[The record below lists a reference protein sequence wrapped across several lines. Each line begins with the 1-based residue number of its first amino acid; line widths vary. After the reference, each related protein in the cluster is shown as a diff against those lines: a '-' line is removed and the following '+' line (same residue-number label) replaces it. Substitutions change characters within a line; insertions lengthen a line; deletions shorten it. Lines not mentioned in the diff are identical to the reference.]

1 MKKIILTLY
10 VCLSCIMIA
19 NARWNPSVVD
29 TLPKR
34 VINGLEVILIRET
47 YESGNIFW
55 TLRVSDFKKCFQRF
69 ESKYPGGINY
79 NFNSEEVNKS
89 IYDWEDRLWK
99 IFPSEIKALERFNL
113 NLFVDKNGRVFTV
126 EFSMP
131 DEAFQKLEGF
141 PKNTLKNFYHNLIKE
156 ECKTFKKVDFQV
168 LDPDSEGGRQ
178 ILLDVCGSFGSGN
191 EYTTIFLNKSCYD
204 MFGTFSP
211 WRLPKDEFNRL
222 IKKNEA
228 EMNSQKQEE
237 QISK

>member
-141 PKNTLKNFYHNLIKE
+141 PKNTLKKFYHNLIKE

-237 QISK
+237 

>member
-1 MKKIILTLY
+1 M
-10 VCLSCIMIA
+10 
-19 NARWNPSVVD
+19 
-29 TLPKR
+29 PKR

-131 DEAFQKLEGF
+131 DEAFQQLEGF

-204 MFGTFSP
+204 IFGTFSP

-228 EMNSQKQEE
+228 EMNSQQTDK
-237 QISK
+237 

>member
-1 MKKIILTLY
+1 
-10 VCLSCIMIA
+10 MIA

-131 DEAFQKLEGF
+131 DEAFQQLEGF

-191 EYTTIFLNKSCYD
+191 EYTTIFLNKTCYD
-204 MFGTFSP
+204 IFGTFSP

-228 EMNSQKQEE
+228 EMNSQQTDK
-237 QISK
+237 

>member
-1 MKKIILTLY
+1 
-10 VCLSCIMIA
+10 MIA

-89 IYDWEDRLWK
+89 IYDWEDRLWT

-131 DEAFQKLEGF
+131 DEAFQQLEGF

-204 MFGTFSP
+204 IFGTFSP

-228 EMNSQKQEE
+228 EMNSQQTDK
-237 QISK
+237 

>member
-1 MKKIILTLY
+1 MKKIVLTLF
-10 VCLSCIMIA
+10 VCLSCVMLA

-131 DEAFQKLEGF
+131 DEAFQQLEGF

-191 EYTTIFLNKSCYD
+191 EYTTIFLNKTCYD
-204 MFGTFSP
+204 MFSTFSP

-228 EMNSQKQEE
+228 EMNSQQTDK
-237 QISK
+237 

>member
-1 MKKIILTLY
+1 MKRIILTLY

-237 QISK
+237 

>member
-131 DEAFQKLEGF
+131 DEAFQKLDGF

-237 QISK
+237 

>member
-113 NLFVDKNGRVFTV
+113 NRFVDKNGRVFTV

-228 EMNSQKQEE
+228 EMNSQQTDK
-237 QISK
+237 

>member
-1 MKKIILTLY
+1 
-10 VCLSCIMIA
+10 MIA

-237 QISK
+237 

>member
-1 MKKIILTLY
+1 
-10 VCLSCIMIA
+10 MIA

-34 VINGLEVILIRET
+34 VINGLEVILIRGT

-131 DEAFQKLEGF
+131 DEAFQQLEGF

-204 MFGTFSP
+204 IFGTFSP

-228 EMNSQKQEE
+228 EMNSQQTDK
-237 QISK
+237 

>member
-19 NARWNPSVVD
+19 NAWVETSSVVD

-34 VINGLEVILIRET
+34 VINGLEVIPVRET
-47 YESGNIFW
+47 YDSGNIFW
-55 TLRVSDFKKCFQRF
+55 TLRVSDFKECFQRF

-79 NFNSEEVNKS
+79 NLNSDEVNKA
-89 IYDWEDRLWK
+89 IYDWEDQLLE
-99 IFPSEIKALERFNL
+99 IFPPEIKALERFNL

-131 DEAFQKLEGF
+131 DETFQKLEGL
-141 PKNTLKNFYHNLIKE
+141 PKNTLKNFYQNLIKE
-156 ECKTFKKVDFQV
+156 ECKAFKEVDFQV
-168 LDPDSEGGRQ
+168 LDTDSEDDRR
-178 ILLDVCGSFGSGN
+178 ILLDVCGSFGIGN
-191 EYTTIFLNKSCYD
+191 EYTTIFLNKTGYD

-222 IKKNEA
+222 LKKNEA
-228 EMNSQKQEE
+228 EMNSQQTDK
-237 QISK
+237 

>member
-1 MKKIILTLY
+1 M
-10 VCLSCIMIA
+10 
-19 NARWNPSVVD
+19 N
-29 TLPKR
+29 
-34 VINGLEVILIRET
+34 
-47 YESGNIFW
+47 W
-55 TLRVSDFKKCFQRF
+55 TLRVSDFKECFQRF

-131 DEAFQKLEGF
+131 DEAFQQLEGF

-204 MFGTFSP
+204 IFGTFSP
-211 WRLPKDEFNRL
+211 WRLPKDEFN
-222 IKKNEA
+222 
-228 EMNSQKQEE
+228 
-237 QISK
+237 

>member
-1 MKKIILTLY
+1 
-10 VCLSCIMIA
+10 MIA

-131 DEAFQKLEGF
+131 DEAFQQLEGF

-156 ECKTFKKVDFQV
+156 ECKTFKKVDLQV

-228 EMNSQKQEE
+228 EMNSQQTDK
-237 QISK
+237 

>member
-19 NARWNPSVVD
+19 NARCNPSVVD

-131 DEAFQKLEGF
+131 DEAFQQLEGF

-204 MFGTFSP
+204 IFGTFSP

-228 EMNSQKQEE
+228 EMNRQQTDK
-237 QISK
+237 

>member
-1 MKKIILTLY
+1 
-10 VCLSCIMIA
+10 MIA

-131 DEAFQKLEGF
+131 DEAFQQLEGF

-191 EYTTIFLNKSCYD
+191 EYTTIFLNKTCYD
-204 MFGTFSP
+204 MFSTFSP
-211 WRLPKDEFNRL
+211 WRLLKDEFNRL

-237 QISK
+237 

>member
-1 MKKIILTLY
+1 
-10 VCLSCIMIA
+10 MIA

-113 NLFVDKNGRVFTV
+113 NLFVDKTGRVFTV

-131 DEAFQKLEGF
+131 DEAFQQLEGF

-204 MFGTFSP
+204 IFGTFSP

-228 EMNSQKQEE
+228 EMNSQQTDK
-237 QISK
+237 

>member
-10 VCLSCIMIA
+10 VCLSCLMIA

-55 TLRVSDFKKCFQRF
+55 TLRVSDFKKSFQRF

-131 DEAFQKLEGF
+131 DEAFQQLEGF

-204 MFGTFSP
+204 IFGTFSP

-228 EMNSQKQEE
+228 EMNSQQTDK
-237 QISK
+237 

>member
-191 EYTTIFLNKSCYD
+191 EYTTIFLNKICYD

-237 QISK
+237 

>member
-19 NARWNPSVVD
+19 NARWNPSVMD

-237 QISK
+237 

>member
-1 MKKIILTLY
+1 
-10 VCLSCIMIA
+10 MIA

-131 DEAFQKLEGF
+131 DEAFQQLEGF

-191 EYTTIFLNKSCYD
+191 EYTTIFLNKSCYYI
-204 MFGTFSP
+204 FGTFSP

-228 EMNSQKQEE
+228 EMNSQQTDK
-237 QISK
+237 

>member
-1 MKKIILTLY
+1 ML
-10 VCLSCIMIA
+10 A

-131 DEAFQKLEGF
+131 DEAFQQLEGF

-204 MFGTFSP
+204 IFGTFSP

-228 EMNSQKQEE
+228 EMNSQQTDK
-237 QISK
+237 

>member
-79 NFNSEEVNKS
+79 NLNSDEVNKS
-89 IYDWEDRLWK
+89 IWDWEDQLWE
-99 IFPSEIKALERFNL
+99 IFPPEIKALERFNL
-113 NLFVDKNGRVFTV
+113 KLFVDKNGQVFTV

-131 DEAFQKLEGF
+131 DEAFQQLEGF

-178 ILLDVCGSFGSGN
+178 VLLEVCGSFGSGN
-191 EYTTIFLNKSCYD
+191 EYTTIILNKTGYD

-228 EMNSQKQEE
+228 EMNSQQTDK
-237 QISK
+237 

>member
-1 MKKIILTLY
+1 
-10 VCLSCIMIA
+10 MIA

-113 NLFVDKNGRVFTV
+113 NLFVDKNGQVFTV

-131 DEAFQKLEGF
+131 DEAFQQLEGF

-191 EYTTIFLNKSCYD
+191 EYTTIFLNKTCYD
-204 MFGTFSP
+204 MFSTFSP

-228 EMNSQKQEE
+228 EMNSQQTDK
-237 QISK
+237 

>member
-222 IKKNEA
+222 LKKNEA
-228 EMNSQKQEE
+228 EMNGQQTDK
-237 QISK
+237 

>member
-141 PKNTLKNFYHNLIKE
+141 PKNTLKNFYHILIKE

-237 QISK
+237 